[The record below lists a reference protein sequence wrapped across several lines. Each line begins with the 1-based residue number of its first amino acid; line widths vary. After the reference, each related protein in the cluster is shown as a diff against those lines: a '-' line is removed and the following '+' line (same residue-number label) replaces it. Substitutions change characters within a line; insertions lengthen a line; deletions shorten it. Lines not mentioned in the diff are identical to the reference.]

1 VASLNYHHL
10 LYFWTVVREGR
21 VSKAAEKLRLSQPT
35 ISAQIK
41 TLEEALGERLFQ
53 RQGRT
58 LVLTDVGRIV
68 DRYATEIFTAGSEL
82 LETLKGRPS
91 GRAPRL
97 AVGVANAV
105 PKLVVYRLLHPAITG
120 PEPAQITCS
129 EGDPEQLL
137 AQLATH
143 ALDVVISDTP
153 ASPHIRVKVFNH
165 LLGESGIT
173 FFAGRRLAQR
183 LRRRFPRALNG
194 APMLLPTINTSLR
207 RTLEQWFE
215 DEGIRPV
222 IAGEFEDPALLM
234 TFGEWGRAV
243 FPAPTAIETEVLRSH
258 RVAVVGRASA
268 VRERYYAIS
277 VERRLT
283 HAGVAA
289 ITSAARTKM
298 FGVITARSAR
308 SGERSARSRSAR
320 GATGRPRV
328 GASTE

>member
-1 VASLNYHHL
+1 MDWLNYHHL
-10 LYFWTVVREGR
+10 LYFWTVAREGGI
-21 VSKAAEKLRLSQPT
+21 SKAAAKLSLSQPT

-41 TLEEALGERLFQ
+41 LLEDALGERLFQ

-58 LVLTDVGRIV
+58 LVLTEVGRVV
-68 DRYATEIFTAGSEL
+68 DRYATEIFTAGGEL

-105 PKLVVYRLLHPAITG
+105 PKLVVYRLLRPAIEK
-120 PEPAQITCS
+120 PDSLQIACS

-143 ALDVVISDTP
+143 TLDVVISDMP
-153 ASPHIRVKVFNH
+153 APPHFRVKVFNH

-173 FFAGRRLAQR
+173 FFAGKALAQR
-183 LRRRFPRALNG
+183 LRRRFPRSLSDAG
-194 APMLLPTINTSLR
+194 MLLPTINTSLR
-207 RTLEQWFE
+207 RALEQWFE
-215 DEGIRPV
+215 AKGVRPV
-222 IAGEFEDPALLM
+222 VAGEFEDPALLT
-234 TFGEWGRAV
+234 TFGESGRAV
-243 FPAPTAIETEVLRSH
+243 FPAPTAIEGEVMRSH
-258 RVAVVGRASA
+258 RVAVVGRTSA

-289 ITSAARTKM
+289 ITSAARTGM
-298 FGVITARSAR
+298 FG
-308 SGERSARSRSAR
+308 ERAVRRSRL
-320 GATGRPRV
+320 
-328 GASTE
+328 